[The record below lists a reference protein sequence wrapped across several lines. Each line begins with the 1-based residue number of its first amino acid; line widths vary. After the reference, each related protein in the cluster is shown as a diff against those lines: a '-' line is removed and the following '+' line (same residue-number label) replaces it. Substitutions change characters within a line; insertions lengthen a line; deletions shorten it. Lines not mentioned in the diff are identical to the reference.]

1 MDTNAAAWIVI
12 GLTSAGAVIW
22 LSGLAFLWRATRAI
36 RERDQSAAM
45 RFEVEE
51 SSSPG
56 LLAGAAEV
64 DGRPEDLSAKLAA
77 LLAREGQ
84 APFGPVRVLSCDS
97 RRLDFETTG
106 SMGSGGGIDGKVRRG
121 QFLFAPLGSRTR
133 IEYAIEVPSG
143 RVLLGIG
150 WLFVALGLAALVVGC
165 WLMFAFVVASPNP
178 SARSQAFQM
187 VQAVHLL
194 WPPFLFATLARQPA
208 RMIEARVS
216 ALVHNLPYS

>member
-12 GLTSAGAVIW
+12 GLTSLGALIW
-22 LSGLAFLWRATRAI
+22 VAGLAFVWRATRAI
-36 RERDQSAAM
+36 RERDQSAAT

-51 SSSPG
+51 PSPAG
-56 LLAGAAEV
+56 RLAGEAEV
-64 DGRPEDLSAKLAA
+64 DGRPEDLSTKLAA
-77 LLAREGQ
+77 LLAREGL
-84 APFGPVRVLSCDS
+84 APFGPVRILSCDS
-97 RRLDFETTG
+97 RGLDFETTG
-106 SMGSGGGIDGKVRRG
+106 SMGSGGGLDGKVRRG
-121 QFLFAPLGSRTR
+121 QFRFTPVGSRTR

-150 WLFVALGLAALVVGC
+150 WLFVALGLAALVGGC
-165 WLMFAFVVASPNP
+165 WLMFAFVVSSPNP
-178 SARSQAFQM
+178 NVRTQAFQM

>member
-12 GLTSAGAVIW
+12 GLTSVGALIW
-22 LSGLAFLWRATRAI
+22 LAGLAFLWRTTRDI
-36 RERDQSAAM
+36 RERDRSSAM

-51 SSSPG
+51 PSGPG
-56 LLAGAAEV
+56 LLAGEAEV
-64 DGRPEDLSAKLAA
+64 DGRPDDLSEKLAA
-77 LLAREGQ
+77 TLARDGLP
-84 APFGPVRVLSCDS
+84 PFGPVRILSCDS
-97 RRLDFETTG
+97 RRLDLETTG
-106 SMGSGGGIDGKVRRG
+106 SVGSAGGIDGKVRRG
-121 QFLFAPLGSRTR
+121 QFRFTTVGSRTR
-133 IEYAIEVPSG
+133 IDYAIEVPSG

-150 WLFVALGLAALVVGC
+150 WLFVVLGLAALIGGC
-165 WLMFAFVVASPNP
+165 WLMFAFVVSSPNP

-187 VQAVHLL
+187 FQAVHLL